1 MSDLSR
7 IRVSDADRNG
17 VIDRLQEATSE
28 GRLSLDELDVRIA
41 DALTARTWSD
51 LDVLVDD
58 LPDPPEL
65 PEFEYFEPADEPM
78 LSPMAGRAAAAG
90 VAGLAALSIVVSFW
104 TAWGN
109 VLGLVAVLLGVFVL
123 LAPVHLT
130 PRRRLAILGGVTL
143 GLLPT
148 TFYVALFLIIG
159 L

>member
-1 MSDLSR
+1 MTDLSR
-7 IRVSDADRNG
+7 IRVSDADRHG

-28 GRLSLDELDVRIA
+28 GRLNLDELDVRIA

-58 LPDPPEL
+58 LPDPPE
-65 PEFEYFEPADEPM
+65 PEWAEPVDEPL
-78 LSPMAGRAAAAG
+78 LSPLVGRAASAG
-90 VAGLAALSIVVSFW
+90 VVGLATLSTVASFW

-109 VLGLVAVLLGVFVL
+109 VIGLAAVLLGVFVL

-130 PRRRLAILGGVTL
+130 PRLRLVLLGGVTL

-148 TFYVALFLIIG
+148 TFYVALFLILG

>member
-7 IRVSDADRNG
+7 IRVSDADRHG

-28 GRLSLDELDVRIA
+28 GRLNLDELDVRIT
-41 DALTARTWSD
+41 DALAARTWSD

-58 LPDPPEL
+58 LPDPPEY
-65 PEFEYFEPADEPM
+65 EWAEPADEP
-78 LSPMAGRAAAAG
+78 LPTPMAGVAASAG
-90 VAGLAALSIVVSFW
+90 VVGLAALSIAVSFW

-109 VLGLVAVLLGVFVL
+109 VLGLAAVLLGVFVL
-123 LAPVHLT
+123 LAPVHLS
-130 PRRRLAILGGVTL
+130 PRMRLAILGGVTL